1 MQPRTLKAEFLNAL
15 FGEDDLGVV
24 VRTHIYI
31 ESSINT
37 LLDLLIPFPS
47 ELPRLRYE
55 QKLRLCCAMG
65 MHKSLFAPL
74 KELGD
79 LRNAFAHKINAQLS
93 AESVAKLLR
102 SVSQDDRQ
110 AIIRTYS
117 TTRRDADPTLPS
129 EFSELEPKSQ
139 LIGFAL
145 WLNATLDVLQ
155 DDARQRRS
163 A

>member
-1 MQPRTLKAEFLNAL
+1 MTRTIKADFFDAL

-24 VRTHIYI
+24 IRAHIYI
-31 ESSINT
+31 ESSVNA
-37 LLDLLIPFPS
+37 LLDLLIPFSS

-55 QKLRLCCAMG
+55 QKLKLCCAMG
-65 MHKSLFAPL
+65 MDKGLFAPL

-79 LRNAFAHKINAQLS
+79 LRNSFGHNIKIQLS
-93 AESVAKLLR
+93 DVSVAKLIR
-102 SVSQDDRQ
+102 SVSQEDMQ
-110 AIIRTYS
+110 VILRTYS
-117 TTRRDADPTLPS
+117 TTRGNVDPTLPS

-163 A
+163 V